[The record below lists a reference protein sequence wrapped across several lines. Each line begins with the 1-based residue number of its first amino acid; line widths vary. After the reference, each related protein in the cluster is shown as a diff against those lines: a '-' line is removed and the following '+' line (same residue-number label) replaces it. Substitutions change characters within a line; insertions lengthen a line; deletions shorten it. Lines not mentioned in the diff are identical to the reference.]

1 MDYIVV
7 LCTIGNREQAMKIAN
22 ILVECKLVACV
33 NIVPQVI
40 SVYKWEDKIQNDEES
55 LMIMKTK
62 RELFENLKDK
72 ITQIH
77 PYETPEII
85 ALEITEANQ
94 KYLKWINQETI

>member
-40 SVYKWEDKIQNDEES
+40 SVYRWDDKIQNDEES

-72 ITQIH
+72 LHKFI
-77 PYETPEII
+77 PMK
-85 ALEITEANQ
+85 L
-94 KYLKWINQETI
+94 LKLLHLK